1 MVNQTLDNFSAGKSA
16 IASISAAT
24 IGELASVFPLY
35 IAGENLELVNTAFQH
50 AAWVVAILAGIV
62 SVVNGTRKWF
72 RK

>member
-1 MVNQTLDNFSAGKSA
+1 MVNQILDNFSADKSA

-35 IAGENLELVNTAFQH
+35 ITGKNLEIVNTAFQH

>member
-1 MVNQTLDNFSAGKSA
+1 MVNEILDQFSAGKSA

-24 IGELASVFPLY
+24 IGELANVFPLY
-35 IAGENLELVNTAFQH
+35 ITGENLEIVNTAFQH

-72 RK
+72 KK